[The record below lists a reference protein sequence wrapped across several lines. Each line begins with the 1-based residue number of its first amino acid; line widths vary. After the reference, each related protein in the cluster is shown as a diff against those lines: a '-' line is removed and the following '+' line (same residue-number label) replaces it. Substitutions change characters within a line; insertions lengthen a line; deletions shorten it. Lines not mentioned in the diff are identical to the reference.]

1 MKLLFD
7 MTESLLDSV
16 VRFSSLPGVL
26 YMPVSSRESSPSS
39 LGIQKE
45 YRNIPSLGAFGV
57 PGVMRMVISKD

>member
-39 LGIQKE
+39 LLQKYSFSGCLWGPWSHE
-45 YRNIPSLGAFGV
+45 NGDF
-57 PGVMRMVISKD
+57 